1 MVRNDAQEFYE
12 TGSKFHE
19 LGALDDALT
28 YYQKALAYLK
38 NTDDTKTEADALL
51 EVGNIYVEREDY
63 KNGQEFYEKSLE
75 SISESR

>member
-1 MVRNDAQEFYE
+1 MVQNNAHEFYE

-38 NTDDTKTEADALL
+38 NTDDKKTEADVLL
-51 EVGNIYVEREDY
+51 EVGNIHVE
-63 KNGQEFYEKSLE
+63 L
-75 SISESR
+75 